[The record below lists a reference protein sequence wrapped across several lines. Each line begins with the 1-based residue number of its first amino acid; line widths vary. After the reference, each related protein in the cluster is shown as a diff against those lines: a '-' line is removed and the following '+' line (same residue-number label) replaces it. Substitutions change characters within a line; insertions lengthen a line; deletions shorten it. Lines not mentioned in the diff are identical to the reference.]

1 MRQNAVIKMDEPNL
15 AIVHSINERMINN
28 VSKVIVGKSDAI
40 ELCLIGLLC
49 QGHLLIED
57 IPGVGKTMLA
67 TSIARTMGCS
77 FNRIQFTPDML
88 PGDIIGFHTYNK
100 FTGKTTFRPGP
111 IMAQMV
117 LIDEVNRAS
126 PKVQA
131 ALLEAMEEHQV
142 TIDNVSYPLPS
153 PFMILATEN
162 RLDTRAT
169 YSLPN
174 SQLDRF
180 FLQIQ
185 LGYPDPQ
192 EEIRIIHNQ
201 QFRHPMTDLTQTIP
215 IEDLFHAQSEIK
227 KVYVSP
233 AVMRY
238 IVEILDQSRHHPDIF
253 LGGSPRASFALY
265 RACQARAAIQGRNYA
280 LPDDVKAL
288 IIPAIRH
295 RILLSPRAYLHKRD
309 VEKILEEIL
318 ETVPIPGD
326 SLRLQRSKRRSPL
339 NLAKPPSVGTSR

>member
-1 MRQNAVIKMDEPNL
+1 MRQNALIKMDEPNL
-15 AIVHSINERMINN
+15 AIVHSIKERMIDN

-77 FNRIQFTPDML
+77 FKRIQFTPDML
-88 PGDIIGFHTYNK
+88 PGDILGFHTYNK
-100 FTGKTTFRPGP
+100 FTGKTTFLPGS

-126 PKVQA
+126 PKLQA
-131 ALLEAMEEHQV
+131 ALLEAMEEHQI
-142 TIDNVSYPLPS
+142 TIDNVRYPLPS
-153 PFMILATEN
+153 PFIVLATEN
-162 RLDTRAT
+162 RLDTRST

-192 EEIRIIHNQ
+192 EEIRIINNQ
-201 QFRHPMTDLTQTIP
+201 QFRHPVTDLTQTIP
-215 IEDLFHAQSEIK
+215 IEDLFHAQAEIK

-233 AVMRY
+233 SVKRY

-253 LGGSPRASFALY
+253 LGGSPRASLALY
-265 RACQARAAIQGRNYA
+265 RACQARAAIHGRNYA

-288 IIPAIRH
+288 IIPAMRH
-295 RILLSPRAYLHKRD
+295 RVLLSPRAYLHKRN
-309 VEKILEEIL
+309 VEQILEEIL
-318 ETVPIPGD
+318 ETLPIPGD
-326 SLRLQRSKRRSPL
+326 AHRQNRSKWRSPF
-339 NLAKPPSVGTSR
+339 NLAKRLSIGNMR